1 MRKMVR
7 KIIHLSVKK
16 KKREIL
22 NITMSQNIPNPANE
36 NTLVL
41 YSVPEEGEVTFRI
54 YGDEGQTLYSQTL
67 EAATGA
73 HSIEINTSELSTGI
87 YFYSMKFK
95 KQHVM
100 KKMNIMR

>member
-1 MRKMVR
+1 MVR
-7 KIIHLSVKK
+7 KIIHLPVKK
-16 KKREIL
+16 KKRDIL
-22 NITMSQNIPNPANE
+22 NITMSQNIPNPANA

-41 YSVPEEGEVTFRI
+41 YSVPEQGEVTFRI
-54 YGDEGQTLYSQTL
+54 YGEEGQTLYLQTL

-73 HSIEINTSELSTGI
+73 HSIEINTSDLSAGI

-100 KKMNIMR
+100 KKMNIQR